1 MQQVQCHEWWYES
14 HANKQKNIKTRFQD
28 LEQCDESFY
37 VTYMYKTEETVR
49 KHFVEQTV
57 IRRIDTGVVYTAS
70 TNCWLQSGIQ
80 SRWMRKKI
88 KKNLVVSRI
97 FSWERRELGLLR
109 AKQSTARSIL
119 RKQTRNN
126 EILKLIVIA
135 VAKPPSHYSTRSVSL
150 YNWNTLP
157 NIE

>member
-80 SRWMRKKI
+80 SRWMRKKN
-88 KKNLVVSRI
+88 KKKSCSLTR
-97 FSWERRELGLLR
+97 LQLR
-109 AKQSTARSIL
+109 TPRAR
-119 RKQTRNN
+119 
-126 EILKLIVIA
+126 VIA
-135 VAKPPSHYSTRSVSL
+135 CKTKYCEKYPSETNSQQWNSQTYCHRRSETTFAL
-150 YNWNTLP
+150 FYTKR
-157 NIE
+157 